1 MTLQTKLTWGNF
13 ILSAQ
18 NLLSH
23 NLLSNPLLSHM
34 ESDTGCWSLRV
45 LKASM
50 VSSLLYVIMETST
63 LNPENFSLDLLVPY

>member
-1 MTLQTKLTWGNF
+1 MTLQTKLTRGNF
-13 ILSAQ
+13 ILSSQ

-34 ESDTGCWSLRV
+34 KSDTGRWSLRV

-63 LNPENFSLDLLVPY
+63 LNPENFNDNPY